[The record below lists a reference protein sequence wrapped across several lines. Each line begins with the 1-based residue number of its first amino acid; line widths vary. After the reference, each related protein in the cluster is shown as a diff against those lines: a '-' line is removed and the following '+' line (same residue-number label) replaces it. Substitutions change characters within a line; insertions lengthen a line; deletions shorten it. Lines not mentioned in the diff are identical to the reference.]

1 MLSVTR
7 QTISNW
13 ECGQGA
19 PSLDKAAEL
28 AAIYKV
34 SLDDLAGNEVVIAA
48 GEKKGKDLHILK
60 KVKSGKTCRSFP
72 DCRTDAGG
80 DRGMTIFLLIVII
93 GLLIYIICEY
103 KKENR
108 KVDTKIS
115 WEKLL
120 PGYVGKNCEI
130 VIKEPLVNIDVMYS
144 VKGIMTDVDDE
155 WLEMEC
161 TVKKKKVLKIF
172 RIANVNGIKEIV

>member
-1 MLSVTR
+1 
-7 QTISNW
+7 
-13 ECGQGA
+13 
-19 PSLDKAAEL
+19 
-28 AAIYKV
+28 
-34 SLDDLAGNEVVIAA
+34 
-48 GEKKGKDLHILK
+48 
-60 KVKSGKTCRSFP
+60 
-72 DCRTDAGG
+72 
-80 DRGMTIFLLIVII
+80 MTIFLLIVII

-120 PGYVGKNCEI
+120 PRYVRKNCEI
-130 VIKEPLVNIDVMYS
+130 VVKEPLVNIDVMYS

>member
-1 MLSVTR
+1 
-7 QTISNW
+7 
-13 ECGQGA
+13 
-19 PSLDKAAEL
+19 
-28 AAIYKV
+28 
-34 SLDDLAGNEVVIAA
+34 
-48 GEKKGKDLHILK
+48 
-60 KVKSGKTCRSFP
+60 
-72 DCRTDAGG
+72 
-80 DRGMTIFLLIVII
+80 MTIFLLIVII

-120 PGYVGKNCEI
+120 PVYIWKNCEI
-130 VIKEPLVNIDVMYS
+130 VVKEPLVDIDVMYS

>member
-1 MLSVTR
+1 
-7 QTISNW
+7 
-13 ECGQGA
+13 
-19 PSLDKAAEL
+19 
-28 AAIYKV
+28 
-34 SLDDLAGNEVVIAA
+34 
-48 GEKKGKDLHILK
+48 
-60 KVKSGKTCRSFP
+60 
-72 DCRTDAGG
+72 
-80 DRGMTIFLLIVII
+80 MTIFLLIVII

-120 PGYVGKNCEI
+120 PGYIGKNCEI
-130 VIKEPLVNIDVMYS
+130 VVKEPLVNIDVMYS

-172 RIANVNGIKEIV
+172 RIDNVSGIKEIV